1 MTRFHIH
8 AERSYIVKKILTS
21 ITFFVTSLFSQFDL
35 YPVTDFFGGGIG
47 YSPMYISIEDFPAT
61 DLLKDLGLDP
71 KQFDSPFV
79 VHGGEGFAHMTGKWR
94 IGSYAGVGSSSIST
108 VTNVRL
114 FVDADADGVLDQN
127 EIDNSVDYDGN
138 FDPSIEAKITI
149 SLGAASIEYV
159 MPVFQDLEI
168 SAGAM
173 MGLGRM
179 NLSIDQYAANP
190 KWTEMFDFSYGPKV
204 PGVDADSN
212 STVNY
217 YYAVDNLGNP
227 ISGFNAANAPG
238 VMSDLSG
245 TFFNFQPYVAVKWQ
259 LLDRVG
265 LRISAGFNKGTIGQ
279 GRWKLNSRYLIGDS
293 EEYTLS
299 GVTFRTM
306 LYLGL

>member
-1 MTRFHIH
+1 M
-8 AERSYIVKKILTS
+8 KKIITS
-21 ITFFVTSLFSQFDL
+21 ITFFVTSLYSQFDL

-47 YSPMYISIEDFPAT
+47 YSPMYINIEDFPAT
-61 DLLKDLGLDP
+61 DLLKNLGLDP

-114 FVDADADGVLDQN
+114 FVDADGDGILDQN

-173 MGLGRM
+173 MGLGRL

-190 KWTEMFDFSYGPKV
+190 KWTEMFNFSYGPKV
-204 PGVDADSN
+204 SGVDADSN

-293 EEYTLS
+293 EKYTLS

>member
-1 MTRFHIH
+1 MDYQIH
-8 AERSYIVKKILTS
+8 AEKSYIVKKVITYIS
-21 ITFFVTSLFSQFDL
+21 ISISTLFGQFDL

-47 YSPMYISIEDFPAT
+47 YSPMYISIDEFPAT
-61 DLLKDLGLDP
+61 DLLKNVGLDP
-71 KQFDSPFV
+71 TKFNTPFV

-94 IGSYAGVGSSSIST
+94 IGGYAGIGSSSIST
-108 VTNVRL
+108 VTNVQL
-114 FVDADADGVLDQN
+114 YVDTGETGWDG
-127 EIDNSVDYDGN
+127 ETAVDYDGN
-138 FDPSIEAKITI
+138 FDPTIEAKVTL
-149 SLGAASIEYV
+149 SLGAGSIEYV
-159 MPVFQDLEI
+159 MPIFQDLEI

-173 MGLGRM
+173 MGLGRL

-190 KWTEMFDFSYGPKV
+190 KWGEMFNFAYGSKNWDV
-204 PGVDADSN
+204 NDDQTDS
-212 STVNY
+212 TLTY
-217 YYAVDNLGNP
+217 YYAVDDVGNP

-245 TFFNFQPYVAVKWQ
+245 TFFNFQPYVAIKWQ

-293 EEYTLS
+293 EEYTLQ

>member
-1 MTRFHIH
+1 MKKTIT
-8 AERSYIVKKILTS
+8 YIS
-21 ITFFVTSLFSQFDL
+21 ISLSTLFGQFDL

-47 YSPMYISIEDFPAT
+47 YSPMYISIDEFPAT
-61 DLLKDLGLDP
+61 DLLKNVGLDP
-71 KQFDSPFV
+71 TKFNTPFV

-94 IGSYAGVGSSSIST
+94 IGGYAGIGSSSIST
-108 VTNVRL
+108 ITNVQL
-114 FVDADADGVLDQN
+114 YVDTGETGWDG
-127 EIDNSVDYDGN
+127 ETAVDYDGN
-138 FDPSIEAKITI
+138 FDPTIEAKVTL
-149 SLGAASIEYV
+149 SLGAGSIEYV
-159 MPVFQDLEI
+159 MPIFQDLEI

-173 MGLGRM
+173 MGLGRL

-190 KWTEMFDFSYGPKV
+190 KWGEMFNFAYGSKNWDV
-204 PGVDADSN
+204 NDDQTDS
-212 STVNY
+212 TLTY
-217 YYAVDNLGNP
+217 YYAVDDVGNP

-245 TFFNFQPYVAVKWQ
+245 TFFNFQPYVAIKWQ

-293 EEYTLS
+293 EEYTLQ

>member
-1 MTRFHIH
+1 M
-8 AERSYIVKKILTS
+8 KKIIAS

-114 FVDADADGVLDQN
+114 FVDTDGDGILDQN

>member
-1 MTRFHIH
+1 MKKTIT
-8 AERSYIVKKILTS
+8 YIS
-21 ITFFVTSLFSQFDL
+21 ISLSTLFGQFDL

-47 YSPMYISIEDFPAT
+47 YSPMYISIDEFPAT
-61 DLLKDLGLDP
+61 DLLKNVGLDP
-71 KQFDSPFV
+71 TKFNTPFV

-94 IGSYAGVGSSSIST
+94 IGGYAGIGSSSIST
-108 VTNVRL
+108 VTNVQL
-114 FVDADADGVLDQN
+114 YVDTGETGWDG
-127 EIDNSVDYDGN
+127 ETAVDYDGN
-138 FDPSIEAKITI
+138 FDPTIEAKVTL
-149 SLGAASIEYV
+149 SLGAGSIEYV
-159 MPVFQDLEI
+159 MPIFQDLEI

-173 MGLGRM
+173 MGLGRL

-190 KWTEMFDFSYGPKV
+190 KWGEMFNFAYGSKNWDV
-204 PGVDADSN
+204 NDDQTDS
-212 STVNY
+212 TLTY
-217 YYAVDNLGNP
+217 YYAVDDVGNP

-245 TFFNFQPYVAVKWQ
+245 TFFNFQPYVAIKWQ

-293 EEYTLS
+293 EEYTLQ
-299 GVTFRTM
+299 GVSFRTM

>member
-1 MTRFHIH
+1 MKKAIT
-8 AERSYIVKKILTS
+8 YIS
-21 ITFFVTSLFSQFDL
+21 ISLSTLFGQFDL

-47 YSPMYISIEDFPAT
+47 YSPMYISIDEFPAT
-61 DLLKDLGLDP
+61 DLLKNLGLDP
-71 KQFDSPFV
+71 TKFNTPFV

-94 IGSYAGVGSSSIST
+94 IGGYAGIGSSSIST
-108 VTNVRL
+108 VTNVQL
-114 FVDADADGVLDQN
+114 YVDTGETGWDG
-127 EIDNSVDYDGN
+127 ETAGDYDGN
-138 FDPSIEAKITI
+138 FDPTIEAKVTL
-149 SLGAASIEYV
+149 SLGAGSIEYV
-159 MPVFQDLEI
+159 MPIFQDLEI

-173 MGLGRM
+173 MGLGRL

-190 KWTEMFDFSYGPKV
+190 KWGEMFNFAYGSKNWDV
-204 PGVDADSN
+204 NDDQTDS
-212 STVNY
+212 TLTY
-217 YYAVDNLGNP
+217 YYAVDDVGNP

-245 TFFNFQPYVAVKWQ
+245 TFFNFQPYVAIKWQ

-293 EEYTLS
+293 EEYTLQ

>member
-1 MTRFHIH
+1 
-8 AERSYIVKKILTS
+8 
-21 ITFFVTSLFSQFDL
+21 
-35 YPVTDFFGGGIG
+35 
-47 YSPMYISIEDFPAT
+47 MYISIDEFPAT
-61 DLLKDLGLDP
+61 DYLINLGLDP
-71 KQFDSPFV
+71 KKFNTPFV

-94 IGSYAGVGSSSIST
+94 IGGYAGIGSSSIST
-108 VTNVRL
+108 VTNVQL
-114 FVDADADGVLDQN
+114 YVDTGETGWDG
-127 EIDNSVDYDGN
+127 ETAVDYDGN
-138 FDPSIEAKITI
+138 FDPTIEAKVTL
-149 SLGAASIEYV
+149 SLGAGSIEYV
-159 MPVFQDLEI
+159 MPIFQDLEI

-173 MGLGRM
+173 MGLGRL

-190 KWTEMFDFSYGPKV
+190 KWGEMFNFAYGSKNWDV
-204 PGVDADSN
+204 NDDQTDS
-212 STVNY
+212 TLTY
-217 YYAVDNLGNP
+217 YYAVDDVGNP

-245 TFFNFQPYVAVKWQ
+245 TFFNFQPYVAIKWQ

-293 EEYTLS
+293 EEYTLQ

>member
-1 MTRFHIH
+1 MKKTIT
-8 AERSYIVKKILTS
+8 YIS
-21 ITFFVTSLFSQFDL
+21 ISLSTLFGQFDL

-47 YSPMYISIEDFPAT
+47 YSPMYISIDEFPAT
-61 DLLKDLGLDP
+61 DLLKNVGLDP
-71 KQFDSPFV
+71 TKFNTPFV

-94 IGSYAGVGSSSIST
+94 IGGYAGIGSSSIST
-108 VTNVRL
+108 VTNVQL
-114 FVDADADGVLDQN
+114 YVDTGETGWDG
-127 EIDNSVDYDGN
+127 ETAVDYDGN
-138 FDPSIEAKITI
+138 FDPTIEAKVTL
-149 SLGAASIEYV
+149 SLGAGSIEYV
-159 MPVFQDLEI
+159 MPIFQDLEI

-173 MGLGRM
+173 MGLGRL

-190 KWTEMFDFSYGPKV
+190 KWGEMFNFAYGSKNWDV
-204 PGVDADSN
+204 NDDQTDS
-212 STVNY
+212 TLTY
-217 YYAVDNLGNP
+217 YYAVDDVGNP

-245 TFFNFQPYVAVKWQ
+245 TFFNFQPYVAIKWQ

-293 EEYTLS
+293 EEYTLQ

>member
-1 MTRFHIH
+1 MKKTIT
-8 AERSYIVKKILTS
+8 YIS
-21 ITFFVTSLFSQFDL
+21 ISLSTLFGQFDL

-47 YSPMYISIEDFPAT
+47 YSPMYISIDEFPAT
-61 DLLKDLGLDP
+61 DLLKNVGLDP
-71 KQFDSPFV
+71 TKFNTPFV

-94 IGSYAGVGSSSIST
+94 IGGYAGIGSSSIST
-108 VTNVRL
+108 VTNVQL
-114 FVDADADGVLDQN
+114 YVDTGETGWDG
-127 EIDNSVDYDGN
+127 ETAVDYDGN
-138 FDPSIEAKITI
+138 FDPTIEAKVTL
-149 SLGAASIEYV
+149 SLGAGSIEYV
-159 MPVFQDLEI
+159 MPIFQDLEI

-173 MGLGRM
+173 MGLGRL

-190 KWTEMFDFSYGPKV
+190 KWGEMFNFAYGSKNWDV
-204 PGVDADSN
+204 NDDQTDS
-212 STVNY
+212 TLTY
-217 YYAVDNLGNP
+217 YYAVDNVGNP

-245 TFFNFQPYVAVKWQ
+245 TFFNFQPYVAIKWQ

-293 EEYTLS
+293 EEYTLQ

>member
-1 MTRFHIH
+1 M
-8 AERSYIVKKILTS
+8 KKIITS
-21 ITFFVTSLFSQFDL
+21 ITFFVTSLYSQFDL

-47 YSPMYISIEDFPAT
+47 YSPMYINIEDFPAT

-114 FVDADADGVLDQN
+114 FVDADGDGILDQN

>member
-1 MTRFHIH
+1 M
-8 AERSYIVKKILTS
+8 KKIITS
-21 ITFFVTSLFSQFDL
+21 ITFFVTSLYSQFDL

-47 YSPMYISIEDFPAT
+47 YSPMYINIEDFPAT

-108 VTNVRL
+108 VTNIRL
-114 FVDADADGVLDQN
+114 FVDADGDGILNQN

-173 MGLGRM
+173 MGLGRL

-204 PGVDADSN
+204 SSVNSDSN

-293 EEYTLS
+293 EKYTLS

>member
-1 MTRFHIH
+1 MKKALT
-8 AERSYIVKKILTS
+8 YILI
-21 ITFFVTSLFSQFDL
+21 SLSTLFGQFDL

-47 YSPMYISIEDFPAT
+47 YSPMYISIDEFPAT
-61 DLLKDLGLDP
+61 DLLKNLGLDP
-71 KQFDSPFV
+71 TKFNTPFV

-94 IGSYAGVGSSSIST
+94 IGGYAGIGSSSIST
-108 VTNVRL
+108 ITNVQL
-114 FVDADADGVLDQN
+114 YVDLAETGYNGETA
-127 EIDNSVDYDGN
+127 VDYDGN
-138 FDPSIEAKITI
+138 FDPTIEAKITL
-149 SLGAASIEYV
+149 SLGAGSIEYV
-159 MPVFQDLEI
+159 MPIFQDLEI

-173 MGLGRM
+173 MGLGRL

-190 KWTEMFDFSYGPKV
+190 KWGEMFNFSYGSKAWDV
-204 PGVDADSN
+204 NDDGTDS
-212 STVNY
+212 TLTY
-217 YYAVDNLGNP
+217 YYAVTDVGDP

-245 TFFNFQPYVAVKWQ
+245 TFFNFQPYVAIKWQ

-265 LRISAGFNKGTIGQ
+265 LRISAGFNKGTISQ

-293 EEYTLS
+293 EEYSLQ

>member
-1 MTRFHIH
+1 
-8 AERSYIVKKILTS
+8 VKKTITYLS
-21 ITFFVTSLFSQFDL
+21 ISLSTLFGQFDL

-47 YSPMYISIEDFPAT
+47 YSPMYISIDEFPAT
-61 DLLKDLGLDP
+61 DLLKNLGLDP
-71 KQFDSPFV
+71 TKFNTPFV

-94 IGSYAGVGSSSIST
+94 IGGYAGIGSSSIST
-108 VTNVRL
+108 ITNVQL
-114 FVDADADGVLDQN
+114 YVDQGETGYNGETA
-127 EIDNSVDYDGN
+127 VDYDGN
-138 FDPSIEAKITI
+138 FDPTIEAKITL
-149 SLGAASIEYV
+149 SLGAGSIEYV
-159 MPVFQDLEI
+159 MPIFQDLEI

-173 MGLGRM
+173 MGLGRL

-190 KWTEMFDFSYGPKV
+190 KWGEMFNFSYGSKAWDV
-204 PGVDADSN
+204 NDEGTDS
-212 STVNY
+212 TLIY
-217 YYAVDNLGNP
+217 YYAVTDVGDP

-245 TFFNFQPYVAVKWQ
+245 TFFNFQPYVAIKWQ

-293 EEYTLS
+293 EEYSLQ

>member
-1 MTRFHIH
+1 MDYQIH
-8 AERSYIVKKILTS
+8 AEKSYIVKKTIIYIS
-21 ITFFVTSLFSQFDL
+21 ISLSTLFGQFDL

-47 YSPMYISIEDFPAT
+47 YSPMYISIDEFPAT
-61 DLLKDLGLDP
+61 DLLKNLGLDP
-71 KQFDSPFV
+71 TKFNTPFV

-94 IGSYAGVGSSSIST
+94 IGGYAGIGSSSIST
-108 VTNVRL
+108 ITNVQL
-114 FVDADADGVLDQN
+114 YVDQGETGYNGETA
-127 EIDNSVDYDGN
+127 VDYDGN
-138 FDPSIEAKITI
+138 FDPTIEAKITL
-149 SLGAASIEYV
+149 SLGAGSIEYV
-159 MPVFQDLEI
+159 MPIFQDLEI

-173 MGLGRM
+173 MGLGRL

-190 KWTEMFDFSYGPKV
+190 KWGEMFNFSYGSKAWDV
-204 PGVDADSN
+204 NDEGTDS
-212 STVNY
+212 TLIY
-217 YYAVDNLGNP
+217 YYAVTDVGDP

-245 TFFNFQPYVAVKWQ
+245 TFFNFQPYVAIKWQ

-293 EEYTLS
+293 EEYSLQ

>member
-1 MTRFHIH
+1 MFG
-8 AERSYIVKKILTS
+8 
-21 ITFFVTSLFSQFDL
+21 QFDL

-47 YSPMYISIEDFPAT
+47 YSPMYISIDEFPAT
-61 DLLKDLGLDP
+61 DYLINLGLDP
-71 KQFDSPFV
+71 TKFNTPFV

-94 IGSYAGVGSSSIST
+94 IGGYAGIGSSSIST
-108 VTNVRL
+108 VTNVQL
-114 FVDADADGVLDQN
+114 YVDTGETGWDG
-127 EIDNSVDYDGN
+127 ETAVDYDGN
-138 FDPSIEAKITI
+138 FDPTIEAKVTL
-149 SLGAASIEYV
+149 SLGAGSIEYV
-159 MPVFQDLEI
+159 MPIFQDLEI

-173 MGLGRM
+173 MGLGRL

-190 KWTEMFDFSYGPKV
+190 KWGEMFNFAYGSKNWDV
-204 PGVDADSN
+204 NDDQTDS
-212 STVNY
+212 TLTY
-217 YYAVDNLGNP
+217 YYAVDDVGNP

-245 TFFNFQPYVAVKWQ
+245 TFFNFQPYVAIKWQ

-293 EEYTLS
+293 EEYTLQ

>member
-1 MTRFHIH
+1 M
-8 AERSYIVKKILTS
+8 KKIITN
-21 ITFFVTSLFSQFDL
+21 ITFFITSLYSQFDL

-47 YSPMYISIEDFPAT
+47 YSPMYINIENFPAT
-61 DLLKDLGLDP
+61 DLLKDLGLDS

-114 FVDADADGVLDQN
+114 YVDANGDGALDQN

-190 KWTEMFDFSYGPKV
+190 KWAEMFDFSYGPKV

-212 STVNY
+212 ATVNY

>member
-1 MTRFHIH
+1 MDYQIH
-8 AERSYIVKKILTS
+8 AEKYYIVKKAITYIS
-21 ITFFVTSLFSQFDL
+21 ISLSTLFGQFDL

-47 YSPMYISIEDFPAT
+47 YSPMYISIDEFPAT
-61 DLLKDLGLDP
+61 DLLKNLGLDP
-71 KQFDSPFV
+71 TKFNTPFV

-94 IGSYAGVGSSSIST
+94 IGGYAGIGSSSIST
-108 VTNVRL
+108 ITNVQL
-114 FVDADADGVLDQN
+114 YVDLAETGYNGETA
-127 EIDNSVDYDGN
+127 VDYDGN
-138 FDPSIEAKITI
+138 FDPTIEAKITL
-149 SLGAASIEYV
+149 SLGAGSIEYV
-159 MPVFQDLEI
+159 MPIFQDLEI

-173 MGLGRM
+173 MGLGRL

-190 KWTEMFDFSYGPKV
+190 KWGEMFNFSYGSKAWDV
-204 PGVDADSN
+204 NDEGTDS
-212 STVNY
+212 TLIY
-217 YYAVDNLGNP
+217 YYAVTDVGDP

-245 TFFNFQPYVAVKWQ
+245 TFFNFQPYVAIKWQ

-293 EEYTLS
+293 EEYSLQ

>member
-1 MTRFHIH
+1 MDYQIH
-8 AERSYIVKKILTS
+8 AEKSYIVIRALTYILL
-21 ITFFVTSLFSQFDL
+21 SLSTLFGQFDL

-47 YSPMYISIEDFPAT
+47 YSPMYISIDEFPAT
-61 DLLKDLGLDP
+61 DLLKNLGLDP
-71 KQFDSPFV
+71 TKFNTPFV

-94 IGSYAGVGSSSIST
+94 IGGYAGIGSSSIST
-108 VTNVRL
+108 ITNVQL
-114 FVDADADGVLDQN
+114 YVDLAETGYNGETA
-127 EIDNSVDYDGN
+127 VDYDGN
-138 FDPSIEAKITI
+138 FDPTIEAKITL
-149 SLGAASIEYV
+149 SLGAGSIEYV
-159 MPVFQDLEI
+159 MPIFQDLEI

-173 MGLGRM
+173 MGLGRL

-190 KWTEMFDFSYGPKV
+190 KWGEMFNFSYGSKAWDV
-204 PGVDADSN
+204 NDDGTDS
-212 STVNY
+212 TLTY
-217 YYAVDNLGNP
+217 YYAVTDVGDP

-245 TFFNFQPYVAVKWQ
+245 TFFNFQPYVAIKWQ
-259 LLDRVG
+259 LLDRVC

-293 EEYTLS
+293 EEYSLQ

>member
-1 MTRFHIH
+1 M
-8 AERSYIVKKILTS
+8 KKIITS
-21 ITFFVTSLFSQFDL
+21 ITFFITSLYSQFDL

-47 YSPMYISIEDFPAT
+47 YSPMYINIEDFPAT

-114 FVDADADGVLDQN
+114 FVDADGDGVLDQN
-127 EIDNSVDYDGN
+127 EIDNSVDYNGN

>member
-1 MTRFHIH
+1 MKKVIT
-8 AERSYIVKKILTS
+8 YIS
-21 ITFFVTSLFSQFDL
+21 ISLSTIFGQFDL

-47 YSPMYISIEDFPAT
+47 YSPMYISIDEFPAT
-61 DLLKDLGLDP
+61 DLLKNVGLDP
-71 KQFDSPFV
+71 TKFNTPFV

-94 IGSYAGVGSSSIST
+94 IGGYAGIGSSSIST
-108 VTNVRL
+108 VTNVQL
-114 FVDADADGVLDQN
+114 YVDTGETGWDG
-127 EIDNSVDYDGN
+127 ETAVDYDGN
-138 FDPSIEAKITI
+138 FDPTIEAKVTL
-149 SLGAASIEYV
+149 SLGAGSIEYV
-159 MPVFQDLEI
+159 MPIFQDLEI

-173 MGLGRM
+173 MGLGRL

-190 KWTEMFDFSYGPKV
+190 KWGEMFNFAYGSKNWDV
-204 PGVDADSN
+204 NDDQTDS
-212 STVNY
+212 TLTY
-217 YYAVDNLGNP
+217 YYAVDDVGNP

-245 TFFNFQPYVAVKWQ
+245 TFFNFQPYVAIKWQ

-293 EEYTLS
+293 EEYTLQ

>member
-1 MTRFHIH
+1 M
-8 AERSYIVKKILTS
+8 KKIITN
-21 ITFFVTSLFSQFDL
+21 ITFFITSLYSQFDL

-47 YSPMYISIEDFPAT
+47 YSPMYINIEDFPAT

-114 FVDADADGVLDQN
+114 FVDANGDGALDQN

-190 KWTEMFDFSYGPKV
+190 KWTEMFDFSYGPKL

-212 STVNY
+212 AAVIY

-293 EEYTLS
+293 EKYTLS

>member
-1 MTRFHIH
+1 M
-8 AERSYIVKKILTS
+8 KKIITCITFSLTS
-21 ITFFVTSLFSQFDL
+21 LYSQFDL

-47 YSPMYISIEDFPAT
+47 YSPMYIDIEKFPAT
-61 DLLKDLGLDP
+61 ELLEGLGLDP
-71 KQFDSPFV
+71 KEFDSPFV

-94 IGSYAGVGSSSIST
+94 IGSYAGIGSSNIST
-108 VTNVRL
+108 VTNVQL
-114 FVDADADGVLDQN
+114 WQDINNDGIIDDN
-127 EIDNSVDYDGN
+127 EKEDYNGN
-138 FDPSIEAKITI
+138 FNPSIEAKITI

-190 KWTEMFDFSYGPKV
+190 KWTEMFDFAYGPN
-204 PGVDADSN
+204 PTTPTTDST
-212 STVNY
+212 STEVNY
-217 YYAVDNLGNP
+217 YYLVDSLGQP
-227 ISGFNAANAPG
+227 ISGFNAVNAPG
-238 VMSDLSG
+238 VMADLSG

-293 EEYTLS
+293 DEYTLS
-299 GVTFRTM
+299 GLTFRTM

>member
-1 MTRFHIH
+1 MKRALT
-8 AERSYIVKKILTS
+8 YILL
-21 ITFFVTSLFSQFDL
+21 SLSTLFGQFDL

-47 YSPMYISIEDFPAT
+47 YSPMYISIDEFPAT
-61 DLLKDLGLDP
+61 DLLKNLGLDP
-71 KQFDSPFV
+71 TKFNTPFV
-79 VHGGEGFAHMTGKWR
+79 VHGGEGFAHMTGIWR
-94 IGSYAGVGSSSIST
+94 IGVYAVIGSSSIST
-108 VTNVRL
+108 ITNVQL
-114 FVDADADGVLDQN
+114 YVDLAETGYNGETA
-127 EIDNSVDYDGN
+127 VDYDGN
-138 FDPSIEAKITI
+138 FDPTIEAKITL
-149 SLGAASIEYV
+149 SLGAGSIEYV
-159 MPVFQDLEI
+159 MPIFQDLEI

-173 MGLGRM
+173 MGLGRL

-190 KWTEMFDFSYGPKV
+190 KWGEMFNFSYGSKAWDV
-204 PGVDADSN
+204 NDDGTDS
-212 STVNY
+212 TLTY
-217 YYAVDNLGNP
+217 YYAVTDVGDP

-245 TFFNFQPYVAVKWQ
+245 TFFNFQPYVAIKWQ

-293 EEYTLS
+293 EEYSLQ

>member
-1 MTRFHIH
+1 MDFQIH
-8 AERSYIVKKILTS
+8 AEKSYIVKKVITYIS
-21 ITFFVTSLFSQFDL
+21 ISISTLFGQFDL

-47 YSPMYISIEDFPAT
+47 YSPMYISIDEFPAT
-61 DLLKDLGLDP
+61 DLLKNLGLDP
-71 KQFDSPFV
+71 TKFNTPFV

-94 IGSYAGVGSSSIST
+94 IGGYAGIGSSSIST
-108 VTNVRL
+108 ITNVQL
-114 FVDADADGVLDQN
+114 YVDLAETGYNGETA
-127 EIDNSVDYDGN
+127 VDYDGN
-138 FDPSIEAKITI
+138 FDPTIEAKITL
-149 SLGAASIEYV
+149 SLGAGSIEYV
-159 MPVFQDLEI
+159 MPIFQDLEI

-173 MGLGRM
+173 MGLGRL

-190 KWTEMFDFSYGPKV
+190 KWGEMFNFSYGSKAWDV
-204 PGVDADSN
+204 NDDGTDS
-212 STVNY
+212 TLTY
-217 YYAVDNLGNP
+217 YYAVTDVGDP

-245 TFFNFQPYVAVKWQ
+245 TFFNFQPYVAIKWQ

-293 EEYTLS
+293 EEYSLQ

>member
-1 MTRFHIH
+1 M
-8 AERSYIVKKILTS
+8 KKIITS

-114 FVDADADGVLDQN
+114 FVDADGDGILDQN

-173 MGLGRM
+173 MGLGRL

-212 STVNY
+212 LTVNY

>member
-1 MTRFHIH
+1 MKKTIT
-8 AERSYIVKKILTS
+8 YIS
-21 ITFFVTSLFSQFDL
+21 ISLSTLFGQFDL

-47 YSPMYISIEDFPAT
+47 YSPMYISIDEFPAT
-61 DLLKDLGLDP
+61 DLLKNLGLDP
-71 KQFDSPFV
+71 TKFNTPFV

-94 IGSYAGVGSSSIST
+94 IGGYAGIGSSSIST
-108 VTNVRL
+108 VTNVQL
-114 FVDADADGVLDQN
+114 YVDTGETGWDG
-127 EIDNSVDYDGN
+127 ETAVDYDGN
-138 FDPSIEAKITI
+138 FDPTIEAKVTL
-149 SLGAASIEYV
+149 SLGAGSIEYV
-159 MPVFQDLEI
+159 MPIFQDLEI

-173 MGLGRM
+173 MGLGRL

-190 KWTEMFDFSYGPKV
+190 KWGEMFNFAYGSKNWDV
-204 PGVDADSN
+204 NDDQTDS
-212 STVNY
+212 TLTY
-217 YYAVDNLGNP
+217 YYAVDDVGNP

-245 TFFNFQPYVAVKWQ
+245 TFFNFQPYVAIKWQ

-293 EEYTLS
+293 EEYTLQ
-299 GVTFRTM
+299 GVSFRTM

>member
-1 MTRFHIH
+1 M
-8 AERSYIVKKILTS
+8 KKIITS
-21 ITFFVTSLFSQFDL
+21 ITFFITSLYSQFDL

-47 YSPMYISIEDFPAT
+47 YSPMYIKIEDFPAT
-61 DLLKDLGLDP
+61 DLLKNLGLDP

-114 FVDADADGVLDQN
+114 FVDADGDGVLDQN

-279 GRWKLNSRYLIGDS
+279 GRWKLNSRYLIGGS
-293 EEYTLS
+293 EQYTLS

>member
-1 MTRFHIH
+1 M
-8 AERSYIVKKILTS
+8 KKIITYITFSLTS
-21 ITFFVTSLFSQFDL
+21 LYSQFDL

-47 YSPMYISIEDFPAT
+47 YSPMYIDIEKFPAT
-61 DLLKDLGLDP
+61 ELLEGLGLDP
-71 KQFDSPFV
+71 KEFDSPFV

-94 IGSYAGVGSSSIST
+94 IGSYAGIGSSNIST
-108 VTNVRL
+108 VTNVQL
-114 FVDADADGVLDQN
+114 WQDINNDGIIDDN
-127 EIDNSVDYDGN
+127 EKEDYNGN
-138 FDPSIEAKITI
+138 FNPSIEAKITI

-190 KWTEMFDFSYGPKV
+190 KWTEMFDFAYGPN
-204 PGVDADSN
+204 PTDST
-212 STVNY
+212 SAEVNY
-217 YYAVDNLGNP
+217 YYLVDSLGQP
-227 ISGFNAANAPG
+227 ISGFNAVNAPG
-238 VMSDLSG
+238 VMADLSG

-293 EEYTLS
+293 DEYTLS
-299 GVTFRTM
+299 GLTFRTM

>member
-1 MTRFHIH
+1 
-8 AERSYIVKKILTS
+8 VKKIITS

-114 FVDADADGVLDQN
+114 FVDADGDGILDQN

-138 FDPSIEAKITI
+138 FDPSIEAKITV

-173 MGLGRM
+173 MGLGRL

>member
-8 AERSYIVKKILTS
+8 AEKSYIVKKVITS
-21 ITFFVTSLFSQFDL
+21 ITFFTTSLFSQFDL

-61 DLLKDLGLDP
+61 DLLKNLGLDP

-108 VTNVRL
+108 VTNIRL
-114 FVDADADGVLDQN
+114 FVDSNGDGILNQN

-173 MGLGRM
+173 MGLGRL

-190 KWTEMFDFSYGPKV
+190 KWSEMFDFSYGPKITS
-204 PGVDADSN
+204 VDSDSN
-212 STVNY
+212 VIVNY
-217 YYAVDNLGNP
+217 YYSVDNLGNP

-245 TFFNFQPYVAVKWQ
+245 TFFNFQPYVAIKWQ

-293 EEYTLS
+293 DSYTLS

>member
-1 MTRFHIH
+1 MKR
-8 AERSYIVKKILTS
+8 ILTYISISLS
-21 ITFFVTSLFSQFDL
+21 ITYGQFDL
-35 YPVTDFFGGGIG
+35 YPVSDFFGGGIG
-47 YSPMYISIEDFPAT
+47 YSPMYISIDKFPAT
-61 DLLKDLGLDP
+61 DLLKNVGLNP
-71 KQFDSPFV
+71 SNFDAPFV

-108 VTNVRL
+108 ITNVRL
-114 FVDADADGVLDQN
+114 YVDSDGNN
-127 EIDNSVDYDGN
+127 ELNGNETAVDYDGN
-138 FDPSIEAKITI
+138 FDPTIEAKLTF

-159 MPVFQDLEI
+159 MPIFQDLEI

-173 MGLGRM
+173 MGLGRL

-190 KWTEMFDFSYGPKV
+190 KWGQMFDFAYGSKAWV
-204 PGVDADSN
+204 SNEEGTDS
-212 STVNY
+212 TLTY
-217 YYAVDNLGNP
+217 YYAVDDVGNP
-227 ISGFNAANAPG
+227 IDGFEASNAPG

-245 TFFNFQPYVAVKWQ
+245 TFFNFQPYVAIKWQ

-293 EEYTLS
+293 EEYTLQ
-299 GVTFRTM
+299 GVSFRTM

>member
-1 MTRFHIH
+1 MH
-8 AERSYIVKKILTS
+8 AERSYIVKKI
-21 ITFFVTSLFSQFDL
+21 ITYITVLITSLYSQFDL

-47 YSPMYISIEDFPAT
+47 YSPMYINIEKFPAT
-61 DLLKDLGLDP
+61 DLLESLGLNP
-71 KQFDSPFV
+71 KKFDKPFV

-94 IGSYAGVGSSSIST
+94 IGSYAGIGSSSIST
-108 VTNVRL
+108 VTNVKL
-114 FVDADADGVLDQN
+114 WDDQN
-127 EIDNSVDYDGN
+127 NDGIVNDDETKDYDGN
-138 FDPSIEAKITI
+138 FSPSIEAKVTI

-190 KWTEMFDFSYGPKV
+190 KWTEMFEFAYGP
-204 PGVDADSN
+204 N
-212 STVNY
+212 STDSTEVKY
-217 YYAVDNLGNP
+217 YYEVDSVITP

-245 TFFNFQPYVAVKWQ
+245 TFFNFQPYVAIKWQ

>member
-1 MTRFHIH
+1 
-8 AERSYIVKKILTS
+8 VKKIITN
-21 ITFFVTSLFSQFDL
+21 ITFFITSLYSQFDL

-47 YSPMYISIEDFPAT
+47 YSPMYINIEDFPAT

-114 FVDADADGVLDQN
+114 FVDADGDGALDQN

-190 KWTEMFDFSYGPKV
+190 KWTEMFDFSYGPKL

-212 STVNY
+212 ATVNY

-293 EEYTLS
+293 EKYTLS